1 MKYRIYYTIIIND
14 YPLYQHHHTFRFIAL
29 NTLARQKAHGQ
40 SKYYVNKQQRTPMM
54 KAELQAALD
63 NPDRPEA

>member
-1 MKYRIYYTIIIND
+1 MKWEDGRFAR
-14 YPLYQHHHTFRFIAL
+14 HHTFRFIAL
-29 NTLARQKAHGQ
+29 NTLARQQAHGQ

-63 NPDRPEA
+63 NLDRPEA